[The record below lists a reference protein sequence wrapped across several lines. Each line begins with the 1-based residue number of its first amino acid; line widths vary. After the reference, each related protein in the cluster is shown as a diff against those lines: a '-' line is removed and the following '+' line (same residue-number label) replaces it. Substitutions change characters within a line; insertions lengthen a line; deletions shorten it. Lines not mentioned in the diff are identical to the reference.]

1 MTGSL
6 DLIRRLALALP
17 ETTESAH
24 FGTPDFRV
32 GGKIF
37 ATARVSEPLA
47 MLKLPPHIQEAMV
60 AAHPDVFTPAAGAW
74 GRSGSTLVRTDT
86 VDPALLSDLMALA
99 WRRVAPKRLAASSL
113 AD

>member
-60 AAHPDVFTPAAGAW
+60 AAHPDVLPRRRAPGAGAAR
-74 GRSGSTLVRTDT
+74 RSSAPTRST
-86 VDPALLSDLMALA
+86 
-99 WRRVAPKRLAASSL
+99 RRS
-113 AD
+113 